1 MPGSWTTGRM
11 LWLGGG
17 LLVATL
23 WLSDRLL
30 SIVVSGSSWLGL
42 AIAGLLLLRWL
53 RSQPTAIAAS
63 PKVAPLSRAVVESR
77 LNDLSTQVTELTEEY
92 GQPCADPLPQL
103 RSGLQQR
110 DLRLAVVGAPG
121 VGKTSLVTALATHW
135 QPRLSLE
142 LQDTFCL
149 FRSIATAADAF
160 TLPPDLLAA
169 DLILFVTRGDLS
181 ASELR
186 CLQSLLPQANVL
198 VVCNTALQQLESD
211 RQLQQQEI
219 LAHLAGLI
227 APNDVLTI
235 SVLASDRAD
244 FMPLLQRLDQWLG
257 SRSLEQHLLQAV
269 DRAIDRQQ
277 IWLGEQLFEQRRQRA
292 IAAIDRTQWIVAGT
306 VFLNPVPSLDLV
318 ATIAANGQMLVEIS
332 GVFRQSFSMEQAK
345 AIALS
350 LGELLLK
357 LGLVEW
363 STQTLAGLLKSSGLA
378 YVAGGAVQALSA
390 AYLTRVV
397 GITLI
402 EFHRRHPQLSLD
414 SAEARLELS
423 RLLPEVLTQEQRSAV
438 LTGFYRQARQW
449 LSQQPALPASAS

>member
-11 LWLGGG
+11 LLIGGA
-17 LLVATL
+17 LLFATL

-30 SIVVSGSSWLGL
+30 AVVSAGGSGLGL

-53 RSQPTAIAAS
+53 RSQPTAVAATAGKT
-63 PKVAPLSRAVVESR
+63 PVLTRAIVESR
-77 LNDLSTQVTELTEEY
+77 LESLTQQVTELTEEY
-92 GQPCADPLPQL
+92 GQDCTDPLPAL
-103 RSGLQQR
+103 RSGLQVR
-110 DLRLAVVGAPG
+110 DLKLAVVGAPG
-121 VGKTSLVTALATHW
+121 VGKTSLVNALARHW
-135 QPRLSLE
+135 QPRFSLE

-149 FRSIATAADAF
+149 FRNIATAAEAF
-160 TLPPDLLAA
+160 SLPPNLLTA
-169 DLILFVTRGDLS
+169 DLILFVIQGDLS

-186 CLQSLLPQANVL
+186 CLQSLLPQAEVL
-198 VVCNTALQQLESD
+198 VVCNSTAPAAEAE
-211 RQLQQQEI
+211 RERRTV
-219 LAHLAGLI
+219 LAHLAGLVSAEEI
-227 APNDVLTI
+227 LLVSAV
-235 SVLASDRAD
+235 ASDRMGIA
-244 FMPLLQRLDQWLG
+244 PLLQRLDQWLS

-269 DRAIDRQQ
+269 DRAINRQQ
-277 IWLGEQLFEQRRQRA
+277 TCLTAQLFEQRRQRA
-292 IAAIDRTQWIVAGT
+292 IAVIDRTQWIVAGT
-306 VFLNPVPSLDLV
+306 VFLSPVPSLDLI
-318 ATIAANGQMLVEIS
+318 ATVAANGQMLVEI
-332 GVFRQSFSMEQAK
+332 GGIFHQRFTGEQAK

-350 LGELLLK
+350 VGDLLVK

-402 EFHRRHPQLSLD
+402 EFHRRHPHLSLETP
-414 SAEARLELS
+414 EARLELS